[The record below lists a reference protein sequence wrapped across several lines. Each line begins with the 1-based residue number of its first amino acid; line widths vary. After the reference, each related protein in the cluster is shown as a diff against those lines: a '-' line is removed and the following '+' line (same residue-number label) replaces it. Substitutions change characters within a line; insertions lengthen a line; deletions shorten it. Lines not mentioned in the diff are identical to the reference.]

1 MKSGFVTYADT
12 VPRFVS
18 DTPLTYSH
26 HTFLLYGHTGSFTS
40 VTLNVSVEHFL
51 HAVDSRKQSAACVQY
66 MLSDLFEKN
75 SVRHAKPHGMN
86 YDTMLEGI
94 LSK

>member
-1 MKSGFVTYADT
+1 MEEKYD
-12 VPRFVS
+12 
-18 DTPLTYSH
+18 
-26 HTFLLYGHTGSFTS
+26 
-40 VTLNVSVEHFL
+40 FL